1 MEENEGGIETE
12 KERDG
17 EKQGIWRGA
26 MWREELQHDERLR
39 EGRGAKSLSIPPYF
53 ALNLNCSVS
62 CTNVTAGANEIISPY
77 LHLNTLWVMLNN

>member
-1 MEENEGGIETE
+1 MQTHREGVSCASLSQAERLKENEGGMETE

-26 MWREELQHDERLR
+26 RWREELQYDERLG

-53 ALNLNCSVS
+53 SLNLNCS
-62 CTNVTAGANEIISPY
+62 AQ
-77 LHLNTLWVMLNN
+77 M